1 MGESRTKLR
10 RPEIADPAREREDW
24 QQLLGELVREVQAW
38 LPEEWTSLAI
48 EKTMEDSELGEY
60 KAQALLMQRKF
71 ARVLMEPITRFAP
84 GADGVVDL
92 YKMPAYDNIASLYR
106 IENEWRLNYAF
117 PNSGPVAEIRGAESL
132 PLDRTNFLRVLE
144 EIAGHAA

>member
-10 RPEIADPAREREDW
+10 RPEIADPAKERADW
-24 QQLLGELVREVQAW
+24 QQLLGELVREVQSW
-38 LPEEWTSLAI
+38 LPEDWSSLAI
-48 EKTMEDSELGEY
+48 EKAMDDSELGEY
-60 KAQALLMQRKF
+60 KAPALLMQRKF

-106 IENEWRLNYAF
+106 IKNEWRLNYAF
-117 PNSGPVAEIRGAESL
+117 RDPGPGAEIHAAELL
-132 PLDRTNFLRVLE
+132 PLDRTSFLRVLE
-144 EIAGHAA
+144 EIAGHAT

>member
-1 MGESRTKLR
+1 MGESRTILR
-10 RPEIADPAREREDW
+10 RPEITDPAREREDW
-24 QQLLGELVREVQAW
+24 QQLLGGLVREVQSW

-48 EKTMEDSELGEY
+48 EKSMEDSELGEY
-60 KAQALLMQRKF
+60 KAPALLMQRKF

-106 IENEWRLNYAF
+106 IKNEWRLNF
-117 PNSGPVAEIRGAESL
+117 VFRDPGPVAEIRGAESL